1 MDSWEDY
8 LSSPREHHGQGM
20 IQKSHVGLR
29 ILSYLLAF
37 SFIVSLFASGFVL
50 YSDYSRGISQFRTNI
65 DQISA
70 SYQESIS
77 YSLWNFDNR
86 QIASQ
91 LSGVLNFPGVV
102 YVYIENEDKLLH
114 SDGDIYSSVD
124 MHYSFPLVHQ
134 NADNRHQLGI
144 LHLNVS
150 YSGLYDDLKKKALTI
165 ISTQFIKTFSVSIF
179 VLLIIR
185 LLVTRRLE
193 VMTRWVRSFSLD
205 NPDEPLDFSTSPER
219 PDELDMVANAINTMR
234 ERLLNDAKEREQAR
248 EQLVETKEQLTVAI
262 DNASLGFARYL
273 PESDQLICNSH
284 FACHLATTREQLE
297 SMPNVMEHIR
307 DMIRGLK
314 GPEQREKINQ
324 LLLGRISRL
333 HGQFTV
339 ANFQNEKCYFDITMQ
354 TLQFSE
360 SRPREILLCLL
371 DKTREHT
378 ATRHAHELATSL
390 ENKVNERTEQLYRE
404 QQNAREVVRRLE
416 TRLEQK
422 KAQVTRQ
429 STDEFKRWLLA
440 EMEEHYPAGA
450 GLPGRMPVM
459 REYLS
464 HCIAEDDHPVDLPQL
479 LDDLLNQCKALDHL
493 ETVTQMPFSL
503 VISESARLMRFLFSL
518 LIDHEPITA
527 HAHTLAV
534 TVKIHGDK
542 AQIQLRYALKNLAET
557 PQEHPHL
564 PLAEYITERRFDGV
578 LTRTLEKKDR
588 LVITVSIPLSA
599 NSGVPNSHED
609 ESQRGITV

>member
-1 MDSWEDY
+1 MSIPQRSE
-8 LSSPREHHGQGM
+8 SEF
-20 IQKSHVGLR
+20 IQRRHVGLR

-37 SFIVSLFASGFVL
+37 SFFVSLFASGFVL
-50 YSDYSRGISQFRTNI
+50 YSDYSRGISQFRINL

-77 YSLWNFDNR
+77 YSLWNLDDR
-86 QIASQ
+86 QIKSQ

-102 YVYIENEDKLLH
+102 YVFIENEDKLLH
-114 SDGDIYSSVD
+114 SAGDIYLSTD
-124 MHYSFPLVHQ
+124 MHYSFPLTHQ
-134 NADNRHQLGI
+134 NADQQHQLGI

-150 YSGLYDDLKKKALTI
+150 YNGLYDDLKKKALTI

-179 VLLIIR
+179 VLIMIR
-185 LLVTRRLE
+185 LLITRRLE

-219 PDELDMVANAINTMR
+219 LDELDMVANAINTMR
-234 ERLLNDAKEREQAR
+234 ERLLNDAKEKEQAR

-333 HGQFTV
+333 HGEFTV

-360 SRPREILLCLL
+360 SRPREILICLL

-378 ATRHAHELATSL
+378 ATRQAHELATSL
-390 ENKVNERTEQLYRE
+390 ENKVTERTEQLYTE
-404 QQNAREVVRRLE
+404 QQNARETVRRLE

-422 KAQVTRQ
+422 KAQAHRQ
-429 STDEFKRWLLA
+429 STDDFKKWLLA
-440 EMEEHYPAGA
+440 EMEAHYPAGT
-450 GLPGRMPVM
+450 GLPGRMPVV

-464 HCIAEDDHPVDLPQL
+464 HCIAADDHIVDLSQL
-479 LDDLLNQCKALDHL
+479 LDDLLNQCNKLDHV
-493 ETVTQMPFSL
+493 ETVARMPFSL
-503 VISESARLMRFLFSL
+503 VISESARLTRFLFSL
-518 LIDHEPITA
+518 LIEHEPILTNVEALLITA
-527 HAHTLAV
+527 KVHNKKAEVRLTYTL
-534 TVKIHGDK
+534 KQSSESLLD
-542 AQIQLRYALKNLAET
+542 
-557 PQEHPHL
+557 HPHI
-564 PLAEYITERRFDGV
+564 PLAEHITETRFDGA
-578 LTRTLEKKDR
+578 LTRVLEEKDR
-588 LVITVSIPLSA
+588 LVITVSISLDNNTGFS
-599 NSGVPNSHED
+599 NTYEN
-609 ESQRGITV
+609 ESQIGATV